1 MLRISADQARWFRL
15 ARHHLDRRAPREKLV
30 EVVRELAGVQA
41 QVLSAAY
48 LSLWA
53 RVDGL
58 SIAQLDAALYA
69 ERTLVKTWAMRATV
83 HLLAS
88 RELPCYTLGLG
99 DAWRVHAQWLARS
112 SGIAPEA
119 IDAVVDAIGRGLARG
134 PSTRKELAEHV
145 RRELGA
151 ELAAVITPGGGVMK
165 HACGDGVACFGP
177 PRGQEITFVRVDEWL
192 PVDGWMALSK
202 DEAEEELLRRYLRA
216 FGPATV
222 TDFAYWTGMPLRD
235 ARPIAGRIQGELVEV
250 TLDGKRALLL
260 AEDVEALERV
270 QPSRSIRLLPNFD
283 VYLLGHR
290 DKSHLVDDAHYKA
303 VYRNAG
309 WISQTVQVDGRVAG
323 IWTHRRSGRR
333 LAVHVEP
340 FEKLDQ
346 DVVASIHAEAE
357 DLARFLGMS
366 EADVRVGDDRA

>member
-1 MLRISADQARWFRL
+1 M
-15 ARHHLDRRAPREKLV
+15 
-30 EVVRELAGVQA
+30 
-41 QVLSAAY
+41 
-48 LSLWA
+48 
-53 RVDGL
+53 
-58 SIAQLDAALYA
+58 
-69 ERTLVKTWAMRATV
+69 
-83 HLLAS
+83 
-88 RELPCYTLGLG
+88 
-99 DAWRVHAQWLARS
+99 
-112 SGIAPEA
+112 
-119 IDAVVDAIGRGLARG
+119 
-134 PSTRKELAEHV
+134 
-145 RRELGA
+145 
-151 ELAAVITPGGGVMK
+151 
-165 HACGDGVACFGP
+165 
-177 PRGQEITFVRVDEWL
+177 
-192 PVDGWMALSK
+192 PV
-202 DEAEEELLRRYLRA
+202 
-216 FGPATV
+216 
-222 TDFAYWTGMPLRD
+222 RD
-235 ARPIAGRIQGELVEV
+235 ARPIARRIQGELVEA

-260 AEDVEALERV
+260 AEDAEALERV